1 MKTVADDKE
10 CAACDARKCVPD
22 SGEAYLSGVV
32 LGVSNGK
39 EFLDWERKS
48 LCPYH
53 VRKLEKYLKAMKEE
67 MS

>member
-1 MKTVADDKE
+1 MSRQTVDKE
-10 CAACDARKCVPD
+10 CAACDARKSVPD
-22 SGEAYLSGVV
+22 SGEAYLSGIV
-32 LGVSNGK
+32 LGVTNG
-39 EFLDWERKS
+39 EAFLEWERKS

>member
-1 MKTVADDKE
+1 MSRKTVDKE
-10 CAACDARKCVPD
+10 CAACDARKSVPD

-32 LGVSNGK
+32 LGAANGDA
-39 EFLDWERKS
+39 FLEWERKS